1 MTENNKLSELS
12 SIEDIVEDAR
22 NGKIFVLVDDENREN
37 EGDLIVP
44 AQMATPATINFM
56 AKNGRG
62 LICLALNNAR
72 AEALD
77 LAPMDRRN
85 TGSLDTA
92 FTVSIEAKEGVTT
105 GISAADSAK
114 TIQVAIDP
122 TTGPNDIRT
131 PGHVFP
137 LRAREGGV
145 LTRAGHTEAA
155 VDLARL
161 AGLFPASDI
170 CEIMNEDGSM
180 ARLEDLRKFCFK
192 HNLKIGTIADLI
204 AWRVRNDPIIRKI
217 NETNLET
224 DFAGNFD
231 MHIYLN
237 TVQPIEHIALVKG
250 KVFQDKPTAVRVHAV
265 DVISDVL
272 SGNIRDIR
280 TGKPGTIQNAM
291 KEIDSIGN
299 GVLVIIREANTL
311 SLSERINNINQKEQ
325 ENLKEY
331 GVGPQILRDL
341 GVRDMILLTR
351 SQKLIVGLEGFDLRV
366 VGHQSISSE
375 KKI

>member
-1 MTENNKLSELS
+1 MNENDKLSELS
-12 SIEDIVEDAR
+12 SIEEIVEDAR

-44 AQMATPATINFM
+44 AQLTTPETINFM
-56 AKNGRG
+56 AKYGRG

-72 AEALD
+72 TEALD
-77 LAPMDRRN
+77 LVPMDRRN
-85 TGSLDTA
+85 TGNLDTA

-105 GISAADSAK
+105 GISAADRAK

-122 TTGPNDIRT
+122 TTGPDDIRT

-161 AGLFPASDI
+161 AGLFPASVI
-170 CEIMNEDGSM
+170 CEIMNDDGSM
-180 ARLEDLRKFCFK
+180 ARLEDLRRFCSK
-192 HNLKIGTIADLI
+192 HDLRIGTIADLI

-217 NETNLET
+217 NETTLET
-224 DFAGNFD
+224 SFAGNFS

-250 KVFQDKPTAVRVHAV
+250 KVLKDKPTAVRVHAV

-272 SGNIRDIR
+272 SGSIRAIKS
-280 TGKPGTIQNAM
+280 GKPGTIQNAM
-291 KEIDSIGN
+291 REIDSIGN
-299 GVLVIIREANTL
+299 GVLVIIREVNTL
-311 SLSERINNINQKEQ
+311 SLSERINNTNQKEQ
-325 ENLKEY
+325 ESLKEY
-331 GVGPQILRDL
+331 GVGAQILRDL

-351 SQKLIVGLEGFDLRV
+351 SQKLIVGLEGFDLCV
-366 VGHQSISSE
+366 VGHQNISNE
-375 KKI
+375 ENI